1 MEQSE
6 RIVIIIT
13 YNDKEK
19 EKDRN
24 NVRILKNGLVGLP
37 DAAILH
43 SKGEMSEYDPK

>member
-19 EKDRN
+19 EKDRDI
-24 NVRILKNGLVGLP
+24 VRIFEN
-37 DAAILH
+37 
-43 SKGEMSEYDPK
+43 